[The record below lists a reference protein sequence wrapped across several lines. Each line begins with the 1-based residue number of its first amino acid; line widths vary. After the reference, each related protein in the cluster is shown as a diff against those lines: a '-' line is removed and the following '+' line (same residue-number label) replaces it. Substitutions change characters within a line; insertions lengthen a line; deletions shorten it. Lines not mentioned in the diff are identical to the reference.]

1 MKERTNAASN
11 PTPPDRTFDAF
22 FLLYYSKAKE
32 FCSMKNRALPLLA
45 IAVIALSTL
54 AGGYY
59 VSARPPHVT
68 DAETDLT
75 DQLSV
80 DFKEALSEIQE
91 SYAGKVDLES
101 LGKNS
106 IQGMLH
112 QLDPHSAFFTKAEFD
127 DVQTEQSSRIYG
139 IGVTIAKRYDHVYI
153 LSATPGAPGH
163 RAGLRY
169 GDAIV
174 ALDKQNVDEWTSQQ
188 IMHRV
193 RGEKGE
199 PVEITV
205 ERAGVPNP
213 ITVHVRRDEVKLPS
227 VRNAFMAGQ
236 GGTGYIALTG
246 GFSSKTDEELTEAL
260 AQLKKEGMRQLILDL
275 RGNPGGLLDEAIK
288 VSKKFLAPAEKIVEV
303 RGRDQQSSAH
313 TYEVP
318 DNNVPE
324 TMPMVVLVDRHSAS
338 ASEIVAGAV
347 QDHDRA
353 LIVGENTFGKGL
365 VQGVFH
371 LWGGTGLVLTTAKYY
386 TPTGRSIQRN
396 YSNVSFYDYYLN
408 RSGDRSAPENPQH
421 GDGLR
426 TDLGRTV
433 YGGGGI
439 TPDVEVKAP
448 PVSTRLFYAIFDFVR
463 QVVAGQMGGLR
474 EYRIAECQY
483 KTKVSTE
490 DINRYPVTDALLAAF
505 RQYISNKPQFNVSE
519 ERISANLN
527 YIRAQMRREIITA
540 AYGPEAGDEVYLSD
554 DLQFRKAF
562 ESLDRARVL
571 AENATRAR
579 GERQ

>member
-1 MKERTNAASN
+1 
-11 PTPPDRTFDAF
+11 
-22 FLLYYSKAKE
+22 
-32 FCSMKNRALPLLA
+32 MKNRALPLLA
-45 IAVIALSTL
+45 IAVIALATL

-59 VSARPPHVT
+59 TSARPPHVT
-68 DAETDLT
+68 NADSNLT
-75 DQLSV
+75 DQLAE
-80 DFKEALSEIQE
+80 DFKEAISEIQE
-91 SYAGKVDLES
+91 SYAGKVDLEMF
-101 LGKNS
+101 GKNS

-112 QLDPHSAFFTKAEFD
+112 TLDPHSAFFTKAEFD
-127 DVQTEQSSRIYG
+127 EVQTEQSSRIYG

-169 GDAIV
+169 GDAII
-174 ALDKQNVDEWTSQQ
+174 AIDKQNVDEWTSPQV
-188 IMHRV
+188 MHRV

-199 PVEITV
+199 PIEITV
-205 ERAGVPNP
+205 ERAGTPNP
-213 ITVHVRRDEVKLPS
+213 ITVRVRRDEVKLPS
-227 VRNAFMAGQ
+227 VRNAFMSGQ

-260 AQLKKEGMRQLILDL
+260 VQLKQEGMRQLVLDL
-275 RGNPGGLLDEAIK
+275 RTNPGGLLDEAIK
-288 VSKKFLAPAEKIVEV
+288 VSTRFLAPGEKIVEV
-303 RGRDQQSSAH
+303 RGRDEESSGH

-318 DNNVPE
+318 NNNEPE
-324 TMPMVVLVDRHSAS
+324 TIPMVVLVDRQTAS
-338 ASEIVAGAV
+338 ASEIVAGAL

-365 VQGVFH
+365 VQGVFR

-396 YSNVSFYDYYLN
+396 YANVSFYDYYLN
-408 RSGDRSAPENPQH
+408 RSEEQNAAGNPPRGDA
-421 GDGLR
+421 LR

-439 TPDVEVKAP
+439 TPDVEVKAQP
-448 PVSTRLFYAIFDFVR
+448 LYSRLYYGIFDFVR
-463 QVVAGQMGGLR
+463 QLVAGQMQGLR
-474 EYRIAECQY
+474 AYRIAECQY
-483 KTKVSTE
+483 KTKVSPE
-490 DINRYPVTDALLAAF
+490 DINHYPVTDELLAAF

-519 ERISANLN
+519 ERINANLS

-540 AYGPEAGDEVYLSD
+540 AYGPEAGDQVYLSD
-554 DLQFRKAF
+554 DVQFRKAF

>member
-1 MKERTNAASN
+1 
-11 PTPPDRTFDAF
+11 
-22 FLLYYSKAKE
+22 
-32 FCSMKNRALPLLA
+32 MKNRALPLLA
-45 IAVIALSTL
+45 IVLIALSTL

-68 DAETDLT
+68 NAESDLT
-75 DQLSV
+75 ELLAD

-91 SYAGKVDLES
+91 SYAGTVDLEN

-153 LSATPGAPGH
+153 LSATPGAPGY

-169 GDAIV
+169 GDAII
-174 ALDKQNVDEWTSQQ
+174 ALDKQNVDDWTSQQ
-188 IMHRV
+188 VMHKV

-205 ERAGVPNP
+205 ERAGLPNT
-213 ITVHVRRDEVKLPS
+213 ITVRVRRDEVKLPS

-236 GGTGYIALTG
+236 FGTGYIALTG

-260 AQLKKEGMRQLILDL
+260 AQLKQEGMRQLILDL

-303 RGRDQQSSAH
+303 RGRDEESSAH
-313 TYEVP
+313 TYDVP
-318 DNNVPE
+318 DDNVPE
-324 TMPMVVLVDRHSAS
+324 TIPMVVLVDRQTAS
-338 ASEIVAGAV
+338 ASEIVAGAL

-408 RSGDRSAPENPQH
+408 RSEDHNVVTNAPH
-421 GDGLR
+421 GDALR

-448 PVSTRLFYAIFDFVR
+448 PVSSRLFYGIFDFAR
-463 QVVAGQMGGLR
+463 QLAAGQMAGLR
-474 EYRIAECQY
+474 EYRITECQY
-483 KTKVSTE
+483 KTKVSAE
-490 DINRYPVTDALLAAF
+490 EINRYPITDDLLAAF
-505 RQYISNKPQFNVSE
+505 RQYISNKPQFNASE
-519 ERISANLN
+519 ERINANVA
-527 YIRAQMRREIITA
+527 YIRAQMRRELITA
-540 AYGPEAGDEVYLSD
+540 AYGPEGGDQVYLSD
-554 DLQFRKAF
+554 DVQFRKAF

-571 AENATRAR
+571 ADNARRAR
-579 GERQ
+579 ADRP

>member
-1 MKERTNAASN
+1 
-11 PTPPDRTFDAF
+11 
-22 FLLYYSKAKE
+22 
-32 FCSMKNRALPLLA
+32 MKNRALPLLA
-45 IAVIALSTL
+45 IGVIALSTL

-68 DAETDLT
+68 SAESERTE
-75 DQLSV
+75 QLAD

-91 SYAGKVDLES
+91 SYAGKLDLET
-101 LGKNS
+101 LGKNT
-106 IQGMLH
+106 ILGMLH

-127 DVQTEQSSRIYG
+127 DVQSEQSSRIYG

-153 LSATPGAPGH
+153 LSATPGSPGH

-169 GDAIV
+169 GDAII
-174 ALDKQNVDEWTSQQ
+174 ALDKQGVDEWTREQ

-193 RGEKGE
+193 RGERGE
-199 PVEITV
+199 TVEITV
-205 ERAGVPNP
+205 ERAGTPNP
-213 ITVHVRRDEVKLPS
+213 ITVRVRRDEVKLPS

-246 GFSSKTDEELTEAL
+246 GFSSKTDEELTDSL
-260 AQLKKEGMRQLILDL
+260 AQLKQEGMRQLILDL
-275 RGNPGGLLDEAIK
+275 RGNPGGLLDEAVK

-303 RGRDQQSSAH
+303 RGRDEANSAH

-318 DNNVPE
+318 DNNLPE
-324 TMPMVVLVDRHSAS
+324 TMPMVVLVDRQTAS
-338 ASEIVAGAV
+338 ASEIVAGAL

-408 RSGDRSAPENPQH
+408 RSDDHGPASNVPH
-421 GDGLR
+421 GDPLR

-439 TPDVEVKAP
+439 TPDVELKAP
-448 PVSTRLFYAIFDFVR
+448 PLSGRLFYGIFDFVR
-463 QVVAGQMGGLR
+463 QLVAGQMAGLR
-474 EYRIAECQY
+474 EYRITECQY
-483 KTKVSTE
+483 KTKVSPE
-490 DINRYPVTDALLAAF
+490 DINRYPVTDDLLAAF
-505 RQYISNKPQFNVSE
+505 RQYISNKPQFNASE
-519 ERISANLN
+519 ERINANLN
-527 YIRAQMRREIITA
+527 YIRAQMRREIMTA
-540 AYGPEAGDEVYLSD
+540 AYGPEAGDQVYLSD
-554 DLQFRKAF
+554 DVQFRKAF

-571 AENATRAR
+571 ADNARRAR
-579 GERQ
+579 SDRQ

>member
-1 MKERTNAASN
+1 
-11 PTPPDRTFDAF
+11 
-22 FLLYYSKAKE
+22 
-32 FCSMKNRALPLLA
+32 MKNRALPLLA
-45 IAVIALSTL
+45 IAVIALATL

-59 VSARPPHVT
+59 GSTRPAHVT
-68 DAETDLT
+68 EADTDLT
-75 DQLSV
+75 DQLAQ
-80 DFKEALSEIQE
+80 DFKEAISEIQE
-91 SYAGKVDLES
+91 SYAGKTDLEL

-127 DVQTEQSSRIYG
+127 EVQTEQSSRIYG

-169 GDAIV
+169 GDAII
-174 ALDKQNVDEWTSQQ
+174 AIDKQNVDDWTSQQ
-188 IMHRV
+188 VMHRV

-205 ERAGVPNP
+205 ERAGTPNP
-213 ITVHVRRDEVKLPS
+213 ITVRVRRDEVKLPS
-227 VRNAFMAGQ
+227 VRNAFMTGQ
-236 GGTGYIALTG
+236 AGTGYIALTG

-260 AQLKKEGMRQLILDL
+260 AQLKVEGMRQLVLDL
-275 RGNPGGLLDEAIK
+275 RNNPGGLLDEAIK
-288 VSKKFLAPAEKIVEV
+288 VSTRFLAPGEKILEV
-303 RGRDQQSSAH
+303 RGRDEESSAH

-318 DNNVPE
+318 KDNEPE
-324 TMPMVVLVDRHSAS
+324 TIPMVVLVDRQTAS
-338 ASEIVAGAV
+338 ASEIVAGAL

-365 VQGVFH
+365 VQGVFR

-386 TPTGRSIQRN
+386 TPTGRSIQRS
-396 YSNVSFYDYYLN
+396 YANVSFYDYYLN
-408 RSGDRSAPENPQH
+408 RKEDQSPTGVSQH
-421 GDGLR
+421 GDALR

-439 TPDVEVKAP
+439 TPDVEIKAP
-448 PVSTRLFYAIFDFVR
+448 PLSSRLFYGIFDFVR
-463 QVVAGQMGGLR
+463 QLVAGQMQGLR
-474 EYRIAECQY
+474 AYRIAECQY
-483 KTKVSTE
+483 KTKVSAE
-490 DINRYPVTDALLAAF
+490 DINHYPITDELLAAF

-519 ERISANLN
+519 ERIVANTN
-527 YIRAQMRREIITA
+527 YIRSQMRREIMTA
-540 AYGPEAGDEVYLSD
+540 AYGPEAGDQVYLSD
-554 DLQFRKAF
+554 DVQFRKAF

-571 AENATRAR
+571 AENATRHRA
-579 GERQ
+579 ERQ

>member
-1 MKERTNAASN
+1 
-11 PTPPDRTFDAF
+11 
-22 FLLYYSKAKE
+22 
-32 FCSMKNRALPLLA
+32 MKNRLLPLLA
-45 IAVIALSTL
+45 VVVVAFATI

-59 VSARPPHVT
+59 GSARPAHVT
-68 DAETDLT
+68 EADSDLT
-75 DQLSV
+75 DQLTA
-80 DFKEALSEIQE
+80 DFKEAISEIQE
-91 SYAGKVDLES
+91 SYAGKADLEA

-127 DVQTEQSSRIYG
+127 EVQTEQSSRIYG

-174 ALDKQNVDEWTSQQ
+174 AIDKQNVDDWTSQQ
-188 IMHRV
+188 VMHRV

-205 ERAGVPNP
+205 ERAGTPNP
-213 ITVHVRRDEVKLPS
+213 ITVRVRRDEVKLPS
-227 VRNAFMAGQ
+227 VRNSFMTAQ

-246 GFSSKTDEELTEAL
+246 GFSSKTDEELSEAL
-260 AQLKKEGMRQLILDL
+260 GQLKLDSMRQLVLDL
-275 RGNPGGLLDEAIK
+275 RNNPGGLLEEAIK
-288 VSKKFLAPAEKIVEV
+288 VSTRFLAPGEKILEV
-303 RGRDQQSSAH
+303 RGRDEESSAH

-318 DNNVPE
+318 KDNEPE
-324 TMPMVVLVDRHSAS
+324 TIPMVVLVDRQTAS
-338 ASEIVAGAV
+338 ASEIVAGAL

-365 VQGVFH
+365 VQGVFR

-386 TPTGRSIQRN
+386 TPTGRSIQRS
-396 YSNVSFYDYYLN
+396 YANVSFYDYYLN
-408 RSGDRSAPENPQH
+408 RTEDQNSAANGQQH
-421 GDGLR
+421 GDALR

-439 TPDVEVKAP
+439 TPDVEIKAP
-448 PVSTRLFYAIFDFVR
+448 PISSRLYYGIFDFVR
-463 QVVAGQMGGLR
+463 QLVAGQLQGLR
-474 EYRIAECQY
+474 AYRIGECQY
-483 KTKVSTE
+483 KTKITPE
-490 DINRYPVTDALLAAF
+490 DINRYPVTDELLASY
-505 RQYISNKPQFNVSE
+505 RQYISNKPQFNLSE
-519 ERISANLN
+519 ERLSASVN
-527 YIRAQMRREIITA
+527 YIRTQMRREIITA
-540 AYGPEAGDEVYLSD
+540 AYGPEAGDQVYLAD
-554 DLQFRKAF
+554 DPQFRKAI

-571 AENATRAR
+571 AENASRNR
-579 GERQ
+579 GSRQ

>member
-1 MKERTNAASN
+1 MR
-11 PTPPDRTFDAF
+11 
-22 FLLYYSKAKE
+22 
-32 FCSMKNRALPLLA
+32 NRVLPLLA
-45 IAVIALSTL
+45 IAVIALATL

-59 VSARPPHVT
+59 GSARPAHVT
-68 DAETDLT
+68 DADSDLT
-75 DQLSV
+75 DQLA
-80 DFKEALSEIQE
+80 DEFKEAISEVQE
-91 SYAGKVDLES
+91 NYAGKVDLE
-101 LGKNS
+101 LFGKNA
-106 IQGMLH
+106 ILGMLH

-127 DVQTEQSSRIYG
+127 EVQTEQSSRIYG

-169 GDAIV
+169 GDAII
-174 ALDKQNVDEWTSQQ
+174 AIDKQPVDEWTSQQ
-188 IMHRV
+188 VMHRV

-205 ERAGVPNP
+205 ERAGTPNP
-213 ITVHVRRDEVKLPS
+213 ITVRVRRDEVKLPS
-227 VRNAFMAGQ
+227 VRNAFIAGQ

-246 GFSSKTDEELTEAL
+246 GFSSKTDEELAEAV
-260 AQLKKEGMRQLILDL
+260 AQLKLEGMRQLVLDL
-275 RGNPGGLLDEAIK
+275 RGNPGGLLEEAIK
-288 VSKKFLAPAEKIVEV
+288 ASTRFLAPGEKILEV
-303 RGRDQQSSAH
+303 RGRDEESPAT
-313 TYEVP
+313 TYNVP
-318 DNNVPE
+318 DNNEPE
-324 TMPMVVLVDRHSAS
+324 TIPMVVLVDRSTAS
-338 ASEIVAGAV
+338 ASEIVAGAL

-365 VQGVFH
+365 VQGVFR

-396 YSNVSFYDYYLN
+396 YANVSFYDYYLN
-408 RSGDRSAPENPQH
+408 RSEDQSAAGNPAH
-421 GDGLR
+421 GDALR

-439 TPDVEVKAP
+439 APDVEVKASP
-448 PVSTRLFYAIFDFVR
+448 ASSRLFYGIFDFVR
-463 QVVAGQMGGLR
+463 QLVAGQMQGLR
-474 EYRIAECQY
+474 AYRIAECQY
-483 KTKVSTE
+483 KTKVSPE
-490 DINRYPVTDALLAAF
+490 DINHYPVTDELLAAF

-519 ERISANLN
+519 ERINANLN

-540 AYGPEAGDEVYLSD
+540 AYGPEAGDQVYLSD
-554 DLQFRKAF
+554 DVQFRKAF

-571 AENATRAR
+571 AENANRAR

>member
-1 MKERTNAASN
+1 
-11 PTPPDRTFDAF
+11 
-22 FLLYYSKAKE
+22 
-32 FCSMKNRALPLLA
+32 MKNRALPLLA
-45 IAVIALSTL
+45 IAVIALATL

-59 VSARPPHVT
+59 GSARPAHVT
-68 DAETDLT
+68 DADSNLT
-75 DQLSV
+75 DQLA
-80 DFKEALSEIQE
+80 DEFKEAISEVQE
-91 SYAGKVDLES
+91 SYAGKADLEL

-112 QLDPHSAFFTKAEFD
+112 QLDPHSTFFTKAEFD
-127 DVQTEQSSRIYG
+127 EVQTEQSSRIYG

-153 LSATPGAPGH
+153 LSATPGTPGH

-174 ALDKQNVDEWTSQQ
+174 AIDKQNVDEWSSQQ
-188 IMHRV
+188 VMHRV

-199 PVEITV
+199 PVEITI
-205 ERAGVPNP
+205 ERAGTPNP
-213 ITVHVRRDEVKLPS
+213 ITVRVRRDEVKLPS

-260 AQLKKEGMRQLILDL
+260 TQLKQEGMRQLVLDL

-288 VSKKFLAPAEKIVEV
+288 VSTRFLAPGEKIVEV
-303 RGRDQQSSAH
+303 RGRDEQTSAH
-313 TYEVP
+313 IYEVP
-318 DNNVPE
+318 DNNEPE
-324 TMPMVVLVDRHSAS
+324 TLPMVVLVDRQTAS
-338 ASEIVAGAV
+338 ASEIVAGAL

-365 VQGVFH
+365 VQGVFR

-386 TPTGRSIQRN
+386 TPTGRSIQRS
-396 YSNVSFYDYYLN
+396 YANVSFYDYYLN
-408 RSGDRSAPENPQH
+408 RGEDQNVPGSPQH
-421 GDGLR
+421 GDALR

-439 TPDVEVKAP
+439 TPDVEIKAP
-448 PVSTRLFYAIFDFVR
+448 PLSSRLFYGIFDFVR
-463 QVVAGQMGGLR
+463 QVVAGQMQGLR
-474 EYRIAECQY
+474 AYRIAECQY
-483 KTKVSTE
+483 KTKVSPE
-490 DINRYPVTDALLAAF
+490 DINRFPVTDELLAAF
-505 RQYISNKPQFNVSE
+505 RQYISNRPQFNVSE
-519 ERISANLN
+519 ERMDANEN
-527 YIRAQMRREIITA
+527 YIRTQMRREIMTA
-540 AYGPEAGDEVYLSD
+540 AYGPEAGDQVYLSD
-554 DLQFRKAF
+554 DVQIRKAL

-571 AENATRAR
+571 AENASRQR

>member
-1 MKERTNAASN
+1 
-11 PTPPDRTFDAF
+11 
-22 FLLYYSKAKE
+22 
-32 FCSMKNRALPLLA
+32 MKNRALPLLA

-59 VSARPPHVT
+59 MSARPPHVT
-68 DAETDLT
+68 NADSDLT
-75 DQLSV
+75 EQLSD

-91 SYAGKVDLES
+91 SYAGKVDLEN

-153 LSATPGAPGH
+153 LSATPGAPGY

-169 GDAIV
+169 GDAII
-174 ALDKQNVDEWTSQQ
+174 ALDKQNVDDWTSQQ
-188 IMHRV
+188 VMHRV

-213 ITVHVRRDEVKLPS
+213 ISVRVRRDEVKLPS

-236 GGTGYIALTG
+236 FGTGYIALTG

-260 AQLKKEGMRQLILDL
+260 AQLKQEGMRQLILDL

-288 VSKKFLAPAEKIVEV
+288 VSKKFLAPSEKIVEV
-303 RGRDQQSSAH
+303 RGRDEESSAH

-324 TMPMVVLVDRHSAS
+324 TMPMVVLVDRQTAS

-408 RSGDRSAPENPQH
+408 RSEDHHTANNAQH

-439 TPDVEVKAP
+439 TPDVEIKAP
-448 PVSTRLFYAIFDFVR
+448 PVSSRLFYGVFDFVR
-463 QVVAGQMGGLR
+463 QLVSGQMPGLR

-483 KTKVSTE
+483 KNKVSAE
-490 DINRYPVTDALLAAF
+490 DINRYPVTDDLLAAF
-505 RQYISNKPQFNVSE
+505 RQYISNKPQFNATE
-519 ERISANLN
+519 ERINENLN
-527 YIRAQMRREIITA
+527 YIRAQMRRELMTA
-540 AYGPEAGDEVYLSD
+540 AYGPEAGDQVYLSD
-554 DLQFRKAF
+554 DVQFRKAF

-571 AENATRAR
+571 ADNARRAR
-579 GERQ
+579 GDRQ

>member
-1 MKERTNAASN
+1 
-11 PTPPDRTFDAF
+11 
-22 FLLYYSKAKE
+22 
-32 FCSMKNRALPLLA
+32 MKNRALPLLA
-45 IAVIALSTL
+45 IAVIALATL

-59 VSARPPHVT
+59 TSARPPHVT
-68 DAETDLT
+68 NADSNLT
-75 DQLSV
+75 DQLAE
-80 DFKEALSEIQE
+80 DFKEAISEIQE
-91 SYAGKVDLES
+91 SYAGKVDLEMF
-101 LGKNS
+101 GKNS

-112 QLDPHSAFFTKAEFD
+112 TLDPHSAFFTKAEFD
-127 DVQTEQSSRIYG
+127 EVQTEQSSRIYG

-169 GDAIV
+169 GDAII
-174 ALDKQNVDEWTSQQ
+174 AIDKQNVDEWTSPQV
-188 IMHRV
+188 MHRV

-199 PVEITV
+199 PIEITV
-205 ERAGVPNP
+205 ERAGTPNP
-213 ITVHVRRDEVKLPS
+213 ITVRVRRDEVKLPS

-260 AQLKKEGMRQLILDL
+260 LQLKQEGMRQLVLDL
-275 RGNPGGLLDEAIK
+275 RTNPGGLLDEAIK
-288 VSKKFLAPAEKIVEV
+288 VSTRFLAPGEKIVEV
-303 RGRDQQSSAH
+303 RGRDEESSGH

-318 DNNVPE
+318 NNNEPE
-324 TMPMVVLVDRHSAS
+324 TIPMVVLVDRQTAS
-338 ASEIVAGAV
+338 ASEIVAGAL

-365 VQGVFH
+365 VQGVFR

-396 YSNVSFYDYYLN
+396 YANVSFYDYYLN
-408 RSGDRSAPENPQH
+408 RSEEQSAAGNPAR
-421 GDGLR
+421 GGALR

-439 TPDVEVKAP
+439 TPDVEVKAQP
-448 PVSTRLFYAIFDFVR
+448 LYSRLYYGIFDFVR
-463 QVVAGQMGGLR
+463 QLVAGQMQGLR
-474 EYRIAECQY
+474 AYRIAECQY
-483 KTKVSTE
+483 KTKVSAE
-490 DINRYPVTDALLAAF
+490 DINHYPVTDELLAAF

-519 ERISANLN
+519 ERINANLS

-540 AYGPEAGDEVYLSD
+540 AYGPEAGDQVYLSD
-554 DLQFRKAF
+554 DVQVRKAF

>member
-1 MKERTNAASN
+1 
-11 PTPPDRTFDAF
+11 
-22 FLLYYSKAKE
+22 
-32 FCSMKNRALPLLA
+32 MKNRLLPLLA
-45 IAVIALSTL
+45 IVVVALATI

-59 VSARPPHVT
+59 GSARPAHVT
-68 DAETDLT
+68 DADSDLT
-75 DQLSV
+75 DQLAAE
-80 DFKEALSEIQE
+80 FKEAISEIQE
-91 SYAGKVDLES
+91 SYAGKTDLEL

-127 DVQTEQSSRIYG
+127 EVQTEQSSRIYG

-174 ALDKQNVDEWTSQQ
+174 AIDKQNVDDWTSQQ
-188 IMHRV
+188 VMHRV

-205 ERAGVPNP
+205 ERAGTPNP
-213 ITVHVRRDEVKLPS
+213 ITVRVRRDEVKLPS
-227 VRNAFMAGQ
+227 VRNAFMTAQ
-236 GGTGYIALTG
+236 SGTGYIALTG
-246 GFSSKTDEELTEAL
+246 GFSSKTDEELSGAL
-260 AQLKKEGMRQLILDL
+260 AQLKLEGMRQLVLDL
-275 RGNPGGLLDEAIK
+275 RNNPGGLLEEAIK
-288 VSKKFLAPAEKIVEV
+288 VSTRFLAPGEKILEV
-303 RGRDQQSSAH
+303 RGRDEESSAH

-318 DNNVPE
+318 KDNEPE
-324 TMPMVVLVDRHSAS
+324 TVPMVVLVDRQTAS
-338 ASEIVAGAV
+338 ASEIVAGAL

-365 VQGVFH
+365 VQGVFR

-386 TPTGRSIQRN
+386 TPTGRSIQRS
-396 YSNVSFYDYYLN
+396 YANVSFYDYYLN
-408 RSGDRSAPENPQH
+408 RTEDQSAVANGQH
-421 GDGLR
+421 GDALR

-439 TPDVEVKAP
+439 TPDVEIKAP
-448 PVSTRLFYAIFDFVR
+448 QVSSRLYYGIFDFVR
-463 QVVAGQMGGLR
+463 QLVAGQLQGLR
-474 EYRIAECQY
+474 AYRIAECQY
-483 KTKVSTE
+483 KTKITAD
-490 DINRYPVTDALLAAF
+490 DISHYPVTDELLASY

-519 ERISANLN
+519 ERLNASVN
-527 YIRAQMRREIITA
+527 YISSQMRREIITA
-540 AYGPEAGDEVYLSD
+540 AYGPEAGDQVYLAD
-554 DLQFRKAF
+554 DTQFRKAI

-571 AENATRAR
+571 AENASRNR
-579 GERQ
+579 GSRQ

>member
-1 MKERTNAASN
+1 
-11 PTPPDRTFDAF
+11 
-22 FLLYYSKAKE
+22 
-32 FCSMKNRALPLLA
+32 MKNRALPLLA
-45 IAVIALSTL
+45 VVVIAVCALV
-54 AGGYY
+54 GGYY
-59 VSARPPHVT
+59 GSTRPPHVT

-75 DQLSV
+75 DLVS
-80 DFKEALSEIQE
+80 DEFKSALAEIQK
-91 SYAGKVDLES
+91 SYAGKADLEI
-101 LGKNS
+101 LGKSS

-112 QLDPHSAFFTKAEFD
+112 QLDPHSAFFTKSEFD

-169 GDAIV
+169 GDAVLAI
-174 ALDKQNVDEWTSQQ
+174 DKQPVDDWTSQQ
-188 IMHRV
+188 VMHRV

-199 PVEITV
+199 PIEITV
-205 ERAGVPNP
+205 ERAGSPSP
-213 ITVHVRRDEVKLPS
+213 ITVRVKRDEVKLPS
-227 VRNAFMAGQ
+227 VRNAFMTGQ

-260 AQLKKEGMRQLILDL
+260 TQLKLEGMRQLILDL

-288 VSKKFLAPAEKIVEV
+288 VSTKFLAPGEKIVEV
-303 RGRDQQSSAH
+303 RGRDVESSAH

-318 DNNVPE
+318 DNNVPD
-324 TMPMVVLVDRHSAS
+324 TMPMVILVDRLTAS
-338 ASEIVAGAV
+338 ASEIVAGAL

-396 YSNVSFYDYYLN
+396 YANVSFYDYYLN
-408 RSGDRSAPENPQH
+408 RSEDQNASSNGQH
-421 GDGLR
+421 GDALR
-426 TDLGRTV
+426 TDLGRAV
-433 YGGGGI
+433 YAGGGI
-439 TPDVEVKAP
+439 NPDVELKAP
-448 PVSTRLFYAIFDFVR
+448 PISSRLFYGVFDFVR
-463 QVVAGQMGGLR
+463 QLVAGQIQGMR

-483 KTKVSTE
+483 RSKIST
-490 DINRYPVTDALLAAF
+490 DDLNRYPITDELVAAF
-505 RQYISNKPQFNVSE
+505 RLHLSSKPQFNLSE
-519 ERISANLN
+519 ERINAQLP
-527 YIRAQMRREIITA
+527 YVRAQMRREIITA
-540 AYGPEAGDEVYLSD
+540 AYGPEAGDQVYLSD
-554 DLQFRKAF
+554 DLQFRKAL

-571 AENATRAR
+571 AENASRAR
-579 GERQ
+579 GEHQ

>member
-1 MKERTNAASN
+1 MTN
-11 PTPPDRTFDAF
+11 RV
-22 FLLYYSKAKE
+22 
-32 FCSMKNRALPLLA
+32 MPLLA
-45 IAVIALSTL
+45 IVVIALATL

-59 VSARPPHVT
+59 GSARPAHVT
-68 DAETDLT
+68 DADSELT
-75 DQLSV
+75 DQLG
-80 DFKEALSEIQE
+80 DEFKEALSEIQE
-91 SYAGKVDLES
+91 NYAGKVDLE
-101 LGKNS
+101 LFGKNA
-106 IQGMLH
+106 ILGMLH

-127 DVQTEQSSRIYG
+127 EVQTEQSSRIYG

-174 ALDKQNVDEWTSQQ
+174 AIDKQNIDDWTSQQ
-188 IMHRV
+188 VMHRV
-193 RGEKGE
+193 RGEMGE

-205 ERAGVPNP
+205 ERAGTPNP
-213 ITVHVRRDEVKLPS
+213 ITVRVRRDEVKLPS
-227 VRNAFMAGQ
+227 VRNAFITGP

-246 GFSSKTDEELTEAL
+246 GFSSKTDEELLEAL
-260 AQLKKEGMRQLILDL
+260 TQLKLEGMRQLVLDL

-288 VSKKFLAPAEKIVEV
+288 VSTRFLAPGEKILEV
-303 RGRDQQSSAH
+303 RGRDEESSAH

-318 DNNVPE
+318 DNNLPE
-324 TMPMVVLVDRHSAS
+324 TIPMVVLVDRQTAS
-338 ASEIVAGAV
+338 ASEIVAGAL

-365 VQGVFH
+365 VQGVFR

-396 YSNVSFYDYYLN
+396 YANVSFYDYYLN
-408 RSGDRSAPENPQH
+408 RSEEQAAAGNVQQGDAM
-421 GDGLR
+421 R

-439 TPDVEVKAP
+439 APDVEIKATP
-448 PVSTRLFYAIFDFVR
+448 LSSRLFYGIFDFVR
-463 QVVAGQMGGLR
+463 QLVAGQMQGLR
-474 EYRIAECQY
+474 AYRIAECQY
-483 KTKVSTE
+483 KTRVTPE
-490 DINRYPVTDALLAAF
+490 DINHYPITDELLAAF

-519 ERISANLN
+519 DRIDANLN

-540 AYGPEAGDEVYLSD
+540 AYGPEAGDQVYLSD
-554 DLQFRKAF
+554 DVQFKKAL

-579 GERQ
+579 GER

>member
-1 MKERTNAASN
+1 MR
-11 PTPPDRTFDAF
+11 
-22 FLLYYSKAKE
+22 
-32 FCSMKNRALPLLA
+32 NRVLPLLA
-45 IAVIALSTL
+45 IAVIALATL

-59 VSARPPHVT
+59 GSARPAHLT
-68 DAETDLT
+68 NADSDLT
-75 DQLSV
+75 DQLAD
-80 DFKEALSEIQE
+80 DFKEAISEIQE
-91 SYAGKVDLES
+91 SYAGKVDLEL

-127 DVQTEQSSRIYG
+127 EVQTEQSSRIFG

-174 ALDKQNVDEWTSQQ
+174 AIDKQNVDDWTSQQ
-188 IMHRV
+188 VMHRV

-205 ERAGVPNP
+205 ERAGTPNP
-213 ITVHVRRDEVKLPS
+213 ITVRVRRDEVKLPS
-227 VRNAFMAGQ
+227 VRNAFIAGQ

-260 AQLKKEGMRQLILDL
+260 AQLKLEGMRQLVLDL
-275 RGNPGGLLDEAIK
+275 RRNPGGLLDEAIK
-288 VSKKFLAPAEKIVEV
+288 VSTRFLAPGEKILEV
-303 RGRDQQSSAH
+303 RGRDEESSAH

-318 DNNVPE
+318 NNNEPE
-324 TMPMVVLVDRHSAS
+324 TIPMVVLVDRETAS
-338 ASEIVAGAV
+338 ASEIVAGAL

-365 VQGVFH
+365 VQGVFR

-408 RSGDRSAPENPQH
+408 RSEDQSAAGNPQH
-421 GDGLR
+421 GDALR

-448 PVSTRLFYAIFDFVR
+448 PVSSRLYYGIFDFVR
-463 QVVAGQMGGLR
+463 QLVAGQMQGLR
-474 EYRIAECQY
+474 AYRIAECQY
-483 KTKVSTE
+483 KTKVSPE
-490 DINRYPVTDALLAAF
+490 DINRYPVTDELLAAF

-519 ERISANLN
+519 ERINANLN

-540 AYGPEAGDEVYLSD
+540 AHGPEAGDQVYLSD
-554 DLQFRKAF
+554 DVQFRKAF

>member
-1 MKERTNAASN
+1 MR
-11 PTPPDRTFDAF
+11 
-22 FLLYYSKAKE
+22 
-32 FCSMKNRALPLLA
+32 NRVLPLLA
-45 IAVIALSTL
+45 IAVIALATL

-59 VSARPPHVT
+59 GSPRPAHLTNT
-68 DAETDLT
+68 DSDLT
-75 DQLSV
+75 DQLAD
-80 DFKEALSEIQE
+80 DFKEAISEIQE
-91 SYAGKVDLES
+91 SYAGKVDLEL

-127 DVQTEQSSRIYG
+127 EVQTEQSSRIYG

-174 ALDKQNVDEWTSQQ
+174 AIDKQNVDEWTSQQ
-188 IMHRV
+188 VMHRV

-205 ERAGVPNP
+205 ERAGTPNP
-213 ITVHVRRDEVKLPS
+213 ITVRVRRDEVKLPS
-227 VRNAFMAGQ
+227 VRNAFIAGQ

-246 GFSSKTDEELTEAL
+246 GFSSKTDEELTDAL
-260 AQLKKEGMRQLILDL
+260 AQLKLEGMRQLVLDL
-275 RGNPGGLLDEAIK
+275 RRNPGGLLDEAIK
-288 VSKKFLAPAEKIVEV
+288 VSTRFLAPGEKILEV
-303 RGRDQQSSAH
+303 RGRDEESSAH

-318 DNNVPE
+318 DNNEPE
-324 TMPMVVLVDRHSAS
+324 TIPMVILVDRETAS
-338 ASEIVAGAV
+338 ASEIVAGAL

-365 VQGVFH
+365 VQGVFR

-396 YSNVSFYDYYLN
+396 YANVSFYDYYLN
-408 RSGDRSAPENPQH
+408 RSEDQSATGNSQH
-421 GDGLR
+421 GDALR

-448 PVSTRLFYAIFDFVR
+448 PLSSRLYYGIFDFVR
-463 QVVAGQMGGLR
+463 QLVAGQMQGLR
-474 EYRIAECQY
+474 AYRIAECQY
-483 KTKVSTE
+483 KTKVSPE
-490 DINRYPVTDALLAAF
+490 DINRYPVTDELLGAF
-505 RQYISNKPQFNVSE
+505 RQCISNKPQFNVSE
-519 ERISANLN
+519 ERINTNLN

-540 AYGPEAGDEVYLSD
+540 AYGPEAGDQVYLSD
-554 DLQFRKAF
+554 DVQFRKAF

-571 AENATRAR
+571 AENASRAR
-579 GERQ
+579 GARQ